1 MIRLPFVLLL
11 LILLPLAGE
20 AGPFQVRDQNPF
32 LLGFNIPLALP
43 ARVATAGET
52 RAATVLNWANSS
64 TAKMAADEALIVDG
78 ESRELRL
85 IAEHGLGRKLAVR
98 ATLPWIY
105 IGGGVLDGFIDGW
118 HDVFGLPDGA
128 RDELPRNQLLIGYL
142 RQGDI
147 LYTQREP
154 RQGLGDLA
162 LELGYQ
168 WLANDHSAIAI
179 WASVELP
186 TGDERELRGNGAT
199 DLALAVSG
207 SHTLDRHWAVFGQVG
222 VSLLGEGE
230 FLADQQEDLV
240 FSGMAGVEY
249 GFANGLSLRAQ
260 FDAHTRVFDDSRFGY
275 LGDAVLLTVGGDIR
289 FGSGWQLDLAVTE
302 DVVTEHAPDVSLHFA
317 LRRSF

>member
-1 MIRLPFVLLL
+1 MIRLPCVLLL
-11 LILLPLAGE
+11 LTLLPPAGE
-20 AGPFQVRDQNPF
+20 AEPFQVRDQNPF

-43 ARVATAGET
+43 ARIAAAGET

-64 TAKMAADEALIVDG
+64 TAKMTADEALIVDA

-85 IAEHGLGRKLAVR
+85 IVEHGLARKLAVR
-98 ATLPWIY
+98 VTLPWIY

-147 LYTQREP
+147 LYAQRESA
-154 RQGLGDLA
+154 QGLGDLA

-168 WLANDHSAIAI
+168 WLANDRSAVAV
-179 WASVELP
+179 WASLELP

-199 DLALAVSG
+199 DLALAVAG
-207 SHTLDRHWAVFGQVG
+207 SHRLDRHWALFGQVG

-230 FLADQQEDLV
+230 ILAGQQEDLV
-240 FSGMAGVEY
+240 LSGMAGAEY
-249 GFANGLSLRAQ
+249 GFGNGLSLRAQ
-260 FDAHTRVFDDSRFGY
+260 FDAHTRAFDGSGFGY
-275 LGDAVLLTVGGDIR
+275 LGDAVVLTMGGDYR
-289 FGSGWQLDLAVTE
+289 FGAGWQLDLAVTE
-302 DVVTEHAPDVSLHFA
+302 DIMAEHAPDVTLHFA